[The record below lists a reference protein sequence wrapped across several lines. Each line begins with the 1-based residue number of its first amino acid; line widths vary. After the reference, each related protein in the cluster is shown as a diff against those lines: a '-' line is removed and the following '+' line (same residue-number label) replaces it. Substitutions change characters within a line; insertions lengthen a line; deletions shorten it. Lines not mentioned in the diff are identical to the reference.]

1 MDVMENIKQPIG
13 SDTGS
18 DLLAEINPQIT
29 DVSLDPVTGETSAGV
44 NSAGETT
51 AGGAD
56 PDGASTVNQEITIE
70 FPEFTDLSDYNEFN
84 PFPVYVVEE
93 VLPEAVG
100 FALGDTYPGTISD
113 TYLDYFEGIVQ
124 KLPFNSHYV
133 IWRSGN
139 YSYTLAYGEDIALNG
154 STFTGDCNT
163 VQIYRESDSYNSTW
177 YVAQGS
183 DTLSLNS
190 DSLFVYSDLGMYSTV
205 ERGLGVIESNTLLF
219 GLGLAFVLYILHGFF
234 DTVKSTFRR

>member
-18 DLLAEINPQIT
+18 DLLTEINPQTT
-29 DVSLDPVTGETSAGV
+29 DVSLESGTGEADLLE
-44 NSAGETT
+44 NSSPGRV
-51 AGGAD
+51 D

-70 FPEFTDLSDYNEFN
+70 FPEFTDLSVYNEFN

-133 IWRSGN
+133 ICRN
-139 YSYTLAYGEDIALNG
+139 A
-154 STFTGDCNT
+154 
-163 VQIYRESDSYNSTW
+163 
-177 YVAQGS
+177 
-183 DTLSLNS
+183 
-190 DSLFVYSDLGMYSTV
+190 
-205 ERGLGVIESNTLLF
+205 
-219 GLGLAFVLYILHGFF
+219 
-234 DTVKSTFRR
+234 K